1 MYVYYVTYERRWC
14 QLGLPKNSRA
24 MLEAH
29 EQSQGTTK
37 QFYIVR
43 IGRTTSFDFDF
54 PRGRF
59 LGSTWILGYAI
70 RTNRVVRPSETAWF
84 PQAVSP
90 TIPSEIFVRPHFSN
104 CTPSGRLLSHPRDK
118 ASQFQLVRGYSYL
131 PCSLFHPFCSPSS
144 FVSLLSFFSVL
155 LSSFGVSTF
164 PQDETRIFLTSL
176 YCITKPHNIDY
187 RDCFHF
193 CPSTHIFFVS
203 RSYTFNQLGQK
214 KCEWK
219 LINVNYICHD
229 TYCIPNV

>member
-1 MYVYYVTYERRWC
+1 MYVYYVTYERRWS

-24 MLEAH
+24 MLEAL

-43 IGRTTSFDFDF
+43 IGRTASFDFDF

-70 RTNRVVRPSETAWF
+70 RTNRVVGPSETAWF

-131 PCSLFHPFCSPSS
+131 LSSLFHPFCSPSS
-144 FVSLLSFFSVL
+144 FVSFLSFFSVL

-164 PQDETRIFLTSL
+164 PQDETRIFLTPL
-176 YCITKPHNIDY
+176 YCITKPHNILITVIAFISARVHTYFSLAD
-187 RDCFHF
+187 H
-193 CPSTHIFFVS
+193 
-203 RSYTFNQLGQK
+203 TFNQLGQK

-229 TYCIPNV
+229 T

>member
-1 MYVYYVTYERRWC
+1 
-14 QLGLPKNSRA
+14 
-24 MLEAH
+24 MLEAL

-43 IGRTTSFDFDF
+43 IGRTASFDFDF

-70 RTNRVVRPSETAWF
+70 RTNRVVGPSETAWF

-131 PCSLFHPFCSPSS
+131 PFSLFHPFCSLSS
-144 FVSLLSFFSVL
+144 FVSFLSFFSVL

-164 PQDETRIFLTSL
+164 PQDETRIFLTPL
-176 YCITKPHNIDY
+176 YCITKPHNISITVIAFISARVHTYFSLAD
-187 RDCFHF
+187 H
-193 CPSTHIFFVS
+193 
-203 RSYTFNQLGQK
+203 TFNQLGQK
-214 KCEWK
+214 KCKWK

-229 TYCIPNV
+229 T